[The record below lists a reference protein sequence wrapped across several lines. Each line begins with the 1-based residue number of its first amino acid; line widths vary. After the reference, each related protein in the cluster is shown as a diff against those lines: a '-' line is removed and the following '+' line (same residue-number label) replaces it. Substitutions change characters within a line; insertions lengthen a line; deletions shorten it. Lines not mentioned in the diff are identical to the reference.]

1 VSTVRVVVVD
11 DEQLIRSGLRALL
24 DAEDGIDV
32 VGEAADGAA
41 AVDVVQRTQPDVVL
55 MDVRMPLVDGV
66 SATRR
71 LHEVGVTCA
80 VVMLTTFGTDEHVL
94 SALRAGARG
103 FLLKNSSADALIDA
117 VRRAAAGGAVLDPA
131 VTPAV
136 VAAAVD
142 RRNAPPPA
150 VDLTARELD
159 VVRLLARGRSN
170 AEIAAELVVEP
181 ATVKTHVAHVLGK
194 LGARDRAQ
202 AAIAAYELGLVQ
214 PRGAWPP

>member
-1 VSTVRVVVVD
+1 MSTVRVVVVD

-94 SALRAGARG
+94 SAFRAGTPRRRP
-103 FLLKNSSADALIDA
+103 STS
-117 VRRAAAGGAVLDPA
+117 RRASS
-131 VTPAV
+131 T
-136 VAAAVD
+136 
-142 RRNAPPPA
+142 
-150 VDLTARELD
+150 
-159 VVRLLARGRSN
+159 
-170 AEIAAELVVEP
+170 
-181 ATVKTHVAHVLGK
+181 
-194 LGARDRAQ
+194 
-202 AAIAAYELGLVQ
+202 
-214 PRGAWPP
+214 W